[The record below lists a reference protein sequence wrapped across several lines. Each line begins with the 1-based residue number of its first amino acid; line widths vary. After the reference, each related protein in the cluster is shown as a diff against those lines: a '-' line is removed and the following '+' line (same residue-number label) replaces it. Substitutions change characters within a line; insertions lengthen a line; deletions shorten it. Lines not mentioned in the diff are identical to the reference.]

1 MTERTKSERKS
12 CYAIMGTLTNA
23 QKAQKAL
30 SMAAIPSNVSK
41 TNSPATHNGCVWSLN
56 FSCNQLGNIKSVL
69 SKAGITVKSWEGD
82 F

>member
-1 MTERTKSERKS
+1 MTERSRSERKS

-30 SMAAIPSNVSK
+30 STAAIPSYISK
-41 TNSPATHNGCVWSLN
+41 TNSPTNHNGCVWSLN
-56 FSCNQLGNIKSVL
+56 FSCNQLGNVKNVL
-69 SKAGITVKSWEGD
+69 SKSGINVKSWEGD